1 MSAITSRYA
10 RAFVDVVFSSKLEAA
25 KVTADLRSVLAVVD
39 ESVELKIV
47 WANPSIPPEQKRKL
61 LDAITARLG
70 VQREVRNFI
79 AVLIDHHRI
88 AQLAEITEQF
98 EHDVNERLGLAE
110 AEITSARQLSDSERR
125 DLEMQIAS
133 LTGKRV
139 LAKYSTDTHLLG
151 GAVVRIGDTIYDGSV
166 RGRLARIREELSAG

>member
-25 KVTADLRSVLAVVD
+25 KAGEDLRSVLAVVN
-39 ESVELKIV
+39 ESVELQIV
-47 WANPSIPPEQKRKL
+47 WANPSIPPEQKRGL
-61 LDAITARLG
+61 LDAIAARLG
-70 VQREVRNFI
+70 LQRQVRNFI

-88 AQLAEITEQF
+88 SQLGEIARQF
-98 EHDVNERLGLAE
+98 EHEMNERMGLAE
-110 AEITSARQLSDSERR
+110 AEVTSARQLSEGERR
-125 DLEMQIAS
+125 DMEAQIGA

-166 RGRLARIREELSAG
+166 RGGLARIREELSSS